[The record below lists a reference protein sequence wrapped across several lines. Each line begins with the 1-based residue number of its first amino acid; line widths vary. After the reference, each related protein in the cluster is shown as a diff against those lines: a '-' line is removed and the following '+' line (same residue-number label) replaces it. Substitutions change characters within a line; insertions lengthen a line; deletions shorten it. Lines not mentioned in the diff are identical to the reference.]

1 MAVSSSNLPSTAE
14 EILAT
19 ATMDPSFEEA
29 YTKKGRPPGYPGL
42 EVEEL
47 KNLVQTHLPV
57 LQAKLA
63 ADRPEDV
70 VETEH
75 IIQLNTGFQS
85 RILVFQ
91 PSVLSDSYPIVV
103 LFHGG
108 GYCLAFPETE
118 VELARKVV
126 SAHSAIVV
134 CPSIRLAPENP
145 FPTPMKDGWAALK
158 YIAAELV
165 SPHDPGSA
173 LFPQQANP
181 KAGFIV
187 GGTSSGAHMA
197 CVASHLAQSN
207 NLCPPLTGQFLS
219 AGGFIPHSRVPEKYR
234 PFHLSWEQNKDAPMV
249 NRTFLEKFQ
258 SAVAPDLDSPLWA
271 PLDQRH
277 PGDIPGEVKMG
288 HMGQPPAYFQ
298 VCGMDINRDESLI
311 YERVLREECGIPT
324 KVDIYKGFPHCFWN
338 EYGDLDMSK
347 QRMKDSVD
355 GIGWLLKQSGHG
367 Q

>member
-1 MAVSSSNLPSTAE
+1 MTSSSLNIPSTVE

-29 YTKKGRPPGYPGL
+29 YSKKGRPPGFPGL
-42 EVEEL
+42 EVDEL
-47 KNLVQTHLPV
+47 KKMVHKHLPV

-63 ADRPEDV
+63 ADRPDDV
-70 VETEH
+70 IEIEH
-75 IIQLNTGFQS
+75 IIPLDTGFHS
-85 RILVFQ
+85 RTLVCQ
-91 PSVLSDSYPIVV
+91 PLAPSTSCPIIV

-118 VELARKVV
+118 VELARKLVK
-126 SAHSAIVV
+126 AHSAVVV
-134 CPSIRLAPENP
+134 CPSIRLAPEHP
-145 FPTPMKDGWAALK
+145 FPTPMNDGWAALK

-165 SPHDPGSA
+165 SPHDPEST
-173 LFPQQANP
+173 LFPQQADS

-219 AGGFIPHSRVPEKYR
+219 AGGFLPHSRVPEKYR
-234 PFHLSWEQNKDAPMV
+234 PFYLSWEQNKNAPTV

-258 SAVAPDLDSPLWA
+258 SVVAPDLDSPLWV
-271 PLDQRH
+271 PFDQRH
-277 PGDIPGEVKMG
+277 PSDAPGQVKTG
-288 HMGQPPAYFQ
+288 HIGQPPAYFQ

-311 YERVLREECGIPT
+311 YERVLREECGVPT
-324 KVDIYKGFPHCFWN
+324 KVVVYRGFPHCFWN
-338 EYGDLDMSK
+338 EYGDLGMSK
-347 QRMKDSVD
+347 QRMRDSVD
-355 GIGWLLKQSGHG
+355 GIGWLLKQSAL
-367 Q
+367 

>member
-1 MAVSSSNLPSTAE
+1 MTSLNPIILSTVG

-29 YTKKGRPPGYPGL
+29 YSKKGCPPGDPELG
-42 EVEEL
+42 VDEL
-47 KNLVQTHLPV
+47 KKVVQRHLPI

-63 ADRPEDV
+63 ADRPDDV
-70 VETEH
+70 IETEH
-75 IIQLNTGFQS
+75 TIPLDTGFPS
-85 RILVFQ
+85 RTLVCQ
-91 PSVLSDSYPIVV
+91 PSEPSTSCPVIV

-118 VELARKVV
+118 VELARELVK
-126 SAHSAIVV
+126 AHSAVVV
-134 CPSIRLAPENP
+134 CPSIRLAPEHP

-165 SPHDPGSA
+165 SPHDPESII
-173 LFPQQANP
+173 FPQQADS

-219 AGGFIPHSRVPEKYR
+219 AGGFLPHSCVPEKYC
-234 PFHLSWEQNKDAPMV
+234 PFYLSWEQNKDAPTV

-258 SAVAPDLDSPLWA
+258 FLVAPDLDSPLWV
-271 PLDQRH
+271 PFDQRH
-277 PGDIPGEVKMG
+277 PDDAPGQVKMG

-311 YERVLREECGIPT
+311 YERVLREECGVPT
-324 KVDIYKGFPHCFWN
+324 KVDIYRGFPHCFWN

-347 QRMKDSVD
+347 QRMRDSVS
-355 GIGWLLKQSGHG
+355 GIGWLLK
-367 Q
+367 